1 MRRPRRFDSPWRLS
15 KNLVSVSVSAASAA
29 SAATPAAAPAAPT
42 RATPPPPAAPP
53 AAAAASAT
61 VPPPAAPA
69 RSLFTRARFV
79 DRKRPAIKLGSV
91 ELRNRLLSVFVAH
104 LDKAEALRP
113 PCVTVRDYVC

>member
-15 KNLVSVSVSAASAA
+15 KKLVSGSAFAASAA
-29 SAATPAAAPAAPT
+29 SAP
-42 RATPPPPAAPP
+42 PPPPA
-53 AAAAASAT
+53 
-61 VPPPAAPA
+61 PPPAPVATTSAPA
-69 RSLFTRARFV
+69 RSLFTRTRFV

>member
-15 KNLVSVSVSAASAA
+15 KNLVSVSVSPASAA
-29 SAATPAAAPAAPT
+29 SAATSAAAT
-42 RATPPPPAAPP
+42 
-53 AAAAASAT
+53 ASAT
-61 VPPPAAPA
+61 LATPAAPA
-69 RSLFTRARFV
+69 RSLFTRTRFV